1 MNAFDIVL
9 IILCVGVCGWI
20 PIYFFFDGI
29 VKVIRAFKGLDDNGY
44 DRNGYDRKRMNI
56 APNAE
61 EDNG

>member
-44 DRNGYDRKRMNI
+44 DRNIKIQNNQENNDV
-56 APNAE
+56 E
-61 EDNG
+61 

>member
-44 DRNGYDRKRMNI
+44 DRNRMNI
-56 APNAE
+56 APNTE

>member
-9 IILCVGVCGWI
+9 IILYVGVCGWI

-44 DRNGYDRKRMNI
+44 DRKRMNI
-56 APNAE
+56 APNTE